1 MFNFS
6 ENSVIVK
13 SWVNLI
19 KNGNRTR
26 QQVPD
31 LYNLRDLVFSE
42 IDKLERE

>member
-1 MFNFS
+1 MYNFN

-19 KNGNRTR
+19 REGKRTQ

-31 LYNLRDLVFSE
+31 LYNLRELVFAE
-42 IDKLERE
+42 INK